1 MQFVDTISLALIF
14 KHCPL
19 ERPQNCQHLYLKPMI
34 EKTNHVNKKKTQIE
48 KLDIKLQLNI
58 FKNEF

>member
-34 EKTNHVNKKKTQIE
+34 EKTNDVNKKKSSNWEIRYLTTM
-48 KLDIKLQLNI
+48 KY
-58 FKNEF
+58 F

>member
-1 MQFVDTISLALIF
+1 MQFVDIISPALIF

-19 ERPQNCQHLYLKPMI
+19 KRPQNCQYLYLKPMI

-48 KLDIKLQLNI
+48 KLDI
-58 FKNEF
+58 

>member
-1 MQFVDTISLALIF
+1 MQFVDTISLASIF

-19 ERPQNCQHLYLKPMI
+19 KRPQNYQHLYLKPMI

-48 KLDIKLQLNI
+48 KLDI
-58 FKNEF
+58 